1 MVVITQEIKAMLK
14 ADVPLYDIARQ
25 TGMYPSTL
33 HYHYKK
39 LYGLKL
45 KKVNI
50 HFPSQEEIGEFMGVF
65 AGDGSFH
72 HDKKRGH
79 HNVRIHC
86 GYYEKQYADAIFKK
100 CVEWFEKVPK
110 AYTSNFKG

>member
-25 TGMYPSTL
+25 TGMHPSTL

-50 HFPSQEEIGEFMGVF
+50 HFPSQEEIGEFMGIF
-65 AGDGSFH
+65 AGDGSFY

-79 HNVRIHC
+79 YNIRISS
-86 GYYEKQYADAIFKK
+86 GYYETDYA
-100 CVEWFEKVPK
+100 KVLF
-110 AYTSNFKG
+110 NN